1 MTLDEIYQQLQNLI
15 NSGDPIF
22 ANAAQIVG
30 EISQRAQNGKMS
42 KEELTETLQD
52 VQRQISI
59 IQDMNQLNNK
69 ENLNSCINEIITIAS
84 LAI

>member
-1 MTLDEIYQQLQNLI
+1 MTLDEIYQQLQNLV

-30 EISQRAQNGKMS
+30 EISQRAQNGQMS
-42 KEELTETLQD
+42 KEELTEILQD

-59 IQDMNQLNNK
+59 IQDMNQLNYK

>member
-1 MTLDEIYQQLQNLI
+1 MTLDEIYQQLQNLV

-22 ANAAQIVG
+22 ANAAQIVR
-30 EISQRAQNGKMS
+30 EISQRAQNGQMS
-42 KEELTETLQD
+42 KEELTEILQD

-59 IQDMNQLNNK
+59 IQDMNQLNYK

>member
-1 MTLDEIYQQLQNLI
+1 MTLDEIYQQLQNLA
-15 NSGDPIF
+15 NSGDPTF
-22 ANAAQIVG
+22 TNAAQFVG
-30 EISQRAQNGKMS
+30 QITQQAQHGQMS

-59 IQDMNQLNNK
+59 IQDMNQLRYK
-69 ENLNSCINEIITIAS
+69 ENLNTCINEIITIAS